1 MLVTERKQKKK
12 VIAQRSAYS
21 LPFIEVFVHGQAELL
36 ALGAKRHI
44 GLLLNSSIRNHSN
57 EASLSLPSDPPVEIE
72 DEDKMFHVLMEFAK
86 ADVNSPRSVR
96 ALSKVRLSQHVI
108 QDTN

>member
-1 MLVTERKQKKK
+1 M
-12 VIAQRSAYS
+12 
-21 LPFIEVFVHGQAELL
+21 
-36 ALGAKRHI
+36 
-44 GLLLNSSIRNHSN
+44 
-57 EASLSLPSDPPVEIE
+57 LSLPLDPPVEIE